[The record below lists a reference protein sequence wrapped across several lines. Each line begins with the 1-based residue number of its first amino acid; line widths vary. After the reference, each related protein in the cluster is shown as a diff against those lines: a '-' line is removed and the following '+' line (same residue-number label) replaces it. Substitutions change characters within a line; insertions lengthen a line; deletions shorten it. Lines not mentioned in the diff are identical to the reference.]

1 MELKKLHAGLV
12 KYVLGIFLILIFLS
26 SCVPN
31 RKITYLQYK
40 DELSQVKTVPI
51 DTIVREYQN
60 VTYEYRLQTDDQVMI
75 MISTP
80 TPDEYNPY
88 SLADR
93 NMAGGGSI
101 NGGQSSLMG
110 YRVDPDGYLNLP
122 IIGAL
127 KATGMTVYELED
139 TITVMAAK
147 DLEEPVTKV
156 NLLNFRYTILGEA
169 NGVGTQQTSDYSIS
183 LIQALVGGTQEY
195 GDLSKIKIIRKI
207 NNKSYVFYVNLLDE
221 DFLTSEF
228 YYVQPNDI
236 IIVTPM
242 KRRILMQNVPQ
253 TLGFIASTVSL
264 VFTLFTL
271 ISINK

>member
-1 MELKKLHAGLV
+1 MEDKKYPEGIV
-12 KYVLGIFLILIFLS
+12 KYFLIIFSILTILT

-40 DELSQVKTVPI
+40 DELSQLKTVPI
-51 DTIVREYQN
+51 DTVVREYQN
-60 VTYEYRLQTDDQVMI
+60 VTYEYRLQADDQVMI

-93 NMAGGGSI
+93 NMAGGGTI
-101 NGGQSSLMG
+101 NTGQSSLMG

-122 IIGAL
+122 IIGPL
-127 KATGMTVYELED
+127 KAAGMTIYELED
-139 TITVMAAK
+139 TLTVLASK

-156 NLLNFRYTILGEA
+156 NLLNFRYTIIGEA
-169 NGVGTQQTSDYSIS
+169 NGIGTQRISEYSIS
-183 LIQALVGGTQEY
+183 LIQALVGGPQEY
-195 GDLSKIKIIRKI
+195 GDLSRIKVIRKI

-221 DFLTSEF
+221 NFLTSEF
-228 YYVQPNDI
+228 YFVHPNDI

-253 TLGFIASTVSL
+253 TLGFIASTLSL
-264 VFTLFTL
+264 VLTLFTL